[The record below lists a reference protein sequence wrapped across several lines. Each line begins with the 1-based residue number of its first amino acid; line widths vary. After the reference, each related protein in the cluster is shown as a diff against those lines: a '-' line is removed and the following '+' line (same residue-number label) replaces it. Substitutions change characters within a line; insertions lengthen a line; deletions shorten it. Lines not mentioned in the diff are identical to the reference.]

1 KKFIGHD
8 QLISIMS
15 VHEMTSKCINID
27 FRFNVPC
34 TLFRQKG
41 AQILC
46 FRGNFYC
53 SVNPNYQKHLLSK
66 GISYQMILHSKQDV
80 QCHGASKL
88 AQIFALRAKLK
99 TYINERVSPETA
111 AWFYALVLGDDSHID
126 EDIIDL
132 FQDWNLSHLLAISGL
147 HVGLVTALVY
157 FILIKSNVLTR
168 EKAQW
173 LMILFL
179 PIYAFLAG

>member
-1 KKFIGHD
+1 D

-53 SVNPNYQKHLLSK
+53 SVNP
-66 GISYQMILHSKQDV
+66 
-80 QCHGASKL
+80 
-88 AQIFALRAKLK
+88 KLK
-99 TYINERVSPETA
+99 TYINELVSQAIA
-111 AWFYALVLGDDSHID
+111 ALFYVLVLGDESHID
-126 EDIIDL
+126 EDIIYL
-132 FQDWNLSHLLAISGL
+132 FQDWDLSHLLVFSGL

-157 FILIKSNVLTR
+157 FILIKFNVLTR

-179 PIYAFLAG
+179 PIYAFLAGGEPSVISASTTVLIFLIFNKL